1 MKLSTKGRY
10 GTRAMLDLAM
20 HHEDG
25 PVNLKDIAERQGVS
39 RRYLEHL
46 MVRLASN
53 GLVRSV
59 RGRSGGF
66 VLARRPSQITLAE
79 VVEALEGH
87 INVVDCVEDP
97 NVCAHVSACVTY
109 EVWEEVSRIITDHL
123 SQVTLDD
130 LCQRQRKKQQA
141 GMAMYYI

>member
-20 HHEDG
+20 HQDGG
-25 PVNLKDIAERQGVS
+25 PVNLKEVAERQGIS

-46 MVRLASN
+46 MARLASS

-66 VLARRPSQITLAE
+66 VLTRPPSEITVGE
-79 VVEALEGH
+79 VVEALEGP
-87 INVVDCVEDP
+87 INVVDCGSDP
-97 NVCAHVSACVTY
+97 SVCTRVSTCVTR
-109 EVWEEVSRIITDHL
+109 EVWNEVSQTIAHYL
-123 SQVTLDD
+123 SQITLED
-130 LCQRQRKKQQA
+130 LYQRQRKRQEA

>member
-20 HHEDG
+20 YQDGG
-25 PVNLKDIAERQGVS
+25 PVNLKEVAERQGIS

-46 MVRLASN
+46 MARLASS

-66 VLARRPSQITLAE
+66 VLTRPPSEITVEE
-79 VVEALEGH
+79 VVEALEGP
-87 INVVDCVEDP
+87 INVADCGSDP
-97 NVCAHVSACVTY
+97 SVCPRVSACVTQ
-109 EVWEEVSRIITDHL
+109 EIWNEVSQTIAHYL
-123 SQVTLDD
+123 SQITLED
-130 LCQRQRKKQQA
+130 LYQRQRKRQEA